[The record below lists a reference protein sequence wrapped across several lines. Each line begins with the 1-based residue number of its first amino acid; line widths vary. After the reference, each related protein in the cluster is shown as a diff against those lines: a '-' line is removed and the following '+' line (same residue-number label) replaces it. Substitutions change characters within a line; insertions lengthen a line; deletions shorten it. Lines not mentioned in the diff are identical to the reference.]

1 MDLRPGYR
9 ERRFGAGLECAWIRV
24 GSSAA
29 ATTRVLPDACVD
41 LVWRAGE
48 GATLA
53 GPDTG
58 PVLVPTGPGS
68 VIVGIRF
75 GPGTGAGALG
85 LGLEA
90 VRDARVPLAVLRPDL
105 DRGLPGDLEP
115 REALDRLVRVGLR
128 LYAGGEPDP
137 AVREA
142 ARRLTDPRTRVDA
155 LAMDLGLSERQLRR
169 RCRTAAGYGPKTLQR
184 VLRFQRFLEIADGGG
199 ELAMHAAE
207 AGYADQAHMTREVRR
222 LAGVAPRAL
231 LRERAQAGAGAASPM
246 RSDERPA
253 DHASTTARA
262 QRASA
267 STSARPPHRMS
278 AASAGC

>member
-9 ERRFGAGLECAWIRV
+9 ERRFGAGLECAWVRV
-24 GSSAA
+24 GASTAT
-29 ATTRVLPDACVD
+29 TTRVLPDACVD

-48 GATLA
+48 GAVLA

-58 PVLVPTGPGS
+58 PVLVPTEPGS
-68 VIVGIRF
+68 VIVGIRC

-90 VRDARVPLAVLRPDL
+90 VRDARVPLAALRPDL
-105 DRGLPGDLEP
+105 DRALPGDLEP
-115 REALDRLVRVGLR
+115 REALDRLIRAGLR
-128 LYAGGEPDP
+128 LFAGGEPDR

-155 LAMDLGLSERQLRR
+155 LAAELGLSERQLRR

-184 VLRFQRFLEIADGGG
+184 VLRFQRFLEIAEGGG

-222 LAGVAPRAL
+222 LAGVAPLAL
-231 LRERAQAGAGAASPM
+231 LRERAQAGMGEASPM

-253 DHASTTARA
+253 DHAPTSARA

-267 STSARPPHRMS
+267 STSARAPHRMS

>member
-9 ERRFGAGLECAWIRV
+9 ERRFGAGLECAWVRV

-29 ATTRVLPDACVD
+29 TTARVLPDACVD

-48 GATLA
+48 GAVLA

-90 VRDARVPLAVLRPDL
+90 VRDARVPLA
-105 DRGLPGDLEP
+105 
-115 REALDRLVRVGLR
+115 ALLARLVRIGLR
-128 LYAGGEPDP
+128 LHAGGEPDLT
-137 AVREA
+137 VREA
-142 ARRLTDPRTRVDA
+142 ARRLADPRTRVDA
-155 LAMDLGLSERQLRR
+155 LAADLGLSERQLRR

-184 VLRFQRFLEIADGGG
+184 VLRFQRFLGIAQCGG

-222 LAGVAPRAL
+222 LAGVSPVAL
-231 LRERAQAGAGAASPM
+231 LLERAQAATGAASPA
-246 RSDERPA
+246 RSEERPA
-253 DHASTTARA
+253 DHAWRSARA
-262 QRASA
+262 QRAST
-267 STSARPPHRMS
+267 STSARAPHRMS

>member
-9 ERRFGAGLECAWIRV
+9 ERRFGAGLECAWVRV

-29 ATTRVLPDACVD
+29 TTTRVLPDACVD

-48 GATLA
+48 GAVLA

-58 PVLVPTGPGS
+58 PVLVQTGAGA

-75 GPGTGAGALG
+75 GPGAGGGALG

-90 VRDARVPLAVLRPDL
+90 LRDARVPLAALRPDL
-105 DRGLPGDLEP
+105 DRALPGDLEP
-115 REALDRLVRVGLR
+115 REALARLVRAGLR
-128 LYAGGEPDP
+128 LRAGGEPDR

-142 ARRLTDPRTRVDA
+142 ARRLADPRTRVEA
-155 LAMDLGLSERQLRR
+155 LAAELGLSERQLRR
-169 RCRTAAGYGPKTLQR
+169 RCRAAAGYGPKTLQR

-207 AGYADQAHMTREVRR
+207 AGYADQAHMTREVQR
-222 LAGVAPRAL
+222 LAGVAPVAL
-231 LRERAQAGAGAASPM
+231 LRERAQAGTGGASPT

-253 DHASTTARA
+253 VHEPTSARA
-262 QRASA
+262 QRAST
-267 STSARPPHRMS
+267 STSALAPHRMS
-278 AASAGC
+278 AASSGC

>member
-9 ERRFGAGLECAWIRV
+9 ERRLGAGLECAWVRV
-24 GSSAA
+24 GSSGAS
-29 ATTRVLPDACVD
+29 TTRVLPDACVD

-48 GATLA
+48 GAMLA

-75 GPGTGAGALG
+75 GPGAGAGALG

-90 VRDARVPLAVLRPDL
+90 VRDARVPLATLRPDL
-105 DRGLPGDLEP
+105 ARALPGDLEP
-115 REALDRLVRVGLR
+115 REALDRLIRAGLR
-128 LYAGGEPDP
+128 LYAGGEPDR

-142 ARRLTDPRTRVDA
+142 ARRLMDPRTRVDA
-155 LAMDLGLSERQLRR
+155 LAADLGLSERQLRR

-222 LAGVAPRAL
+222 LAGVAPLAL
-231 LRERAQAGAGAASPM
+231 LRERAQAGVSAASPR
-246 RSDERPA
+246 RSDGRPA
-253 DHASTTARA
+253 DHASRSARA
-262 QRASA
+262 QRAST
-267 STSARPPHRMS
+267 STSARAPHRMS

>member
-9 ERRFGAGLECAWIRV
+9 ERRFGAGLECAWVRV

-29 ATTRVLPDACVD
+29 TTARVLPDACVD

-48 GATLA
+48 GAMLA

-58 PVLVPTGPGS
+58 PVLVPTRPGS
-68 VIVGIRF
+68 VIAGIRF

-85 LGLEA
+85 VGLEA
-90 VRDARVPLAVLRPDL
+90 IRDTRVPLAALRPDL
-105 DRGLPGDLEP
+105 DRALPGDLEP
-115 REALDRLVRVGLR
+115 REALSRLVRIGLR
-128 LYAGGEPDP
+128 LHAGGEPDR

-142 ARRLTDPRTRVDA
+142 ARRLVDPRTRVDA
-155 LAMDLGLSERQLRR
+155 LAAELGLSERQLRR

-184 VLRFQRFLEIADGGG
+184 ILRFQRFLGIAEGGG

-222 LAGVAPRAL
+222 LAGVAPVAL
-231 LRERAQAGAGAASPM
+231 LRERAQAGTGAASPA
-246 RSDERPA
+246 RSDERPP
-253 DHASTTARA
+253 DHASTSARA
-262 QRASA
+262 QRAST
-267 STSARPPHRMS
+267 STSARAPHRMS
-278 AASAGC
+278 APSPGC